1 MSKKE
6 LDLIEHFSADHKL
19 ILKNLKKLQDYLDSL
34 SEDSNLEKATEL
46 LDTMKK
52 DMKIHFKKEEEILFP
67 ALNRHFERALKK
79 MGTDIRPKGGPV
91 NVMLLEHKSLWMIIQ
106 NLEQSIKNEA
116 NKEITSFMTQLAA
129 LLRSHIFR
137 EENVL
142 YVVADAKIK
151 EKEKA
156 KISARLRKL
165 SKKMQK

>member
-67 ALNRHFERALKK
+67 ALNRHLERALKK
-79 MGTDIRPKGGPV
+79 MGTDIRPEGGPV
-91 NVMLLEHKSLWMIIQ
+91 NVMLLEHVPLDDHTKLG
-106 NLEQSIKNEA
+106 A
-116 NKEITSFMTQLAA
+116 GNK
-129 LLRSHIFR
+129 
-137 EENVL
+137 
-142 YVVADAKIK
+142 K
-151 EKEKA
+151 
-156 KISARLRKL
+156 
-165 SKKMQK
+165 